1 VGFVKSLGL
10 PRVKDYPA
18 AKEKTMPQLQ
28 SDYVTTHQAQEDA
41 RNDALMI
48 YVDGKILP
56 KALAVVSVYDS
67 GFMLGDGVWEGIR
80 LYQGAWAFLGEHLD
94 RLFEAAKAIDL
105 DMTLDRAGFQK
116 AILETQA
123 ANGMTENAH
132 ARLMV
137 TRGVKTRPF
146 QHPNLSCQGP
156 TIVIIMEHSRPI
168 TPHPITLATVPH
180 QRGLPMTQD
189 PKLNSHSK
197 LNCILACISAQKAGA
212 DEALMLDVHGFV
224 NTTNACNFFIV
235 KKGAVW
241 TSTGDYCM
249 NGITR
254 QKVIDLCRANG
265 IIVYERNFS
274 LVDTYSADEAF
285 LTGTFGAQTPVSIID
300 GRKIGMGQ
308 MGPMTERLSSLY
320 KDLIAEE
327 CGKV

>member
-1 VGFVKSLGL
+1 
-10 PRVKDYPA
+10 
-18 AKEKTMPQLQ
+18 
-28 SDYVTTHQAQEDA
+28 
-41 RNDALMI
+41 
-48 YVDGKILP
+48 
-56 KALAVVSVYDS
+56 
-67 GFMLGDGVWEGIR
+67 
-80 LYQGAWAFLGEHLD
+80 
-94 RLFEAAKAIDL
+94 
-105 DMTLDRAGFQK
+105 
-116 AILETQA
+116 
-123 ANGMTENAH
+123 
-132 ARLMV
+132 
-137 TRGVKTRPF
+137 
-146 QHPNLSCQGP
+146 
-156 TIVIIMEHSRPI
+156 
-168 TPHPITLATVPH
+168 
-180 QRGLPMTQD
+180 
-189 PKLNSHSK
+189 
-197 LNCILACISAQKAGA
+197 
-212 DEALMLDVHGFV
+212 LDVHGFV